1 MADRRTV
8 AGAAIFTAF
17 VFVATATFSAGIPAT
32 QGYFNVGE
40 IMVYTTALLM
50 GPYVGAFAG
59 GVGSMLSDVFLGF
72 PQFAPG
78 TLVIKATEGFIVG
91 YLGNRALSNISSR
104 RWRGITVVLGLVV
117 ASIIGLVGASYWSGD
132 YQVTLGAPPYTPQL
146 SWSFALSAQYWDL
159 LAIIV
164 FVGTVAA
171 GLSIEKKIGW
181 LALSIL
187 IGGTE
192 MVSGYY
198 IYETLVLGQIGASA
212 EIPFNVAQAV
222 VGLIVALP
230 LVRSIRRIARNRV
243 ILASAPPAEVGSA

>member
-1 MADRRTV
+1 MVDRRTV
-8 AGAAIFTAF
+8 AGAAVFTAF

-78 TLVIKATEGFIVG
+78 TLVIKATEGFVVG

-104 RWRGITVVLGLVV
+104 TWRGITAGLGLVV
-117 ASIIGLVGASYWSGD
+117 ASIIGYVGASYWSGE
-132 YQVTLGAPPYTPQL
+132 YTVTLGAPPYTPQF
-146 SWSFALSAQYWDL
+146 SWSFGIPAQYWDV
-159 LAIIV
+159 LAV
-164 FVGTVAA
+164 LVLVGTVAA
-171 GLSIEKKIGW
+171 GLSIDKRVGW
-181 LALSIL
+181 LALSVL

-192 MVSGYY
+192 MITGYY
-198 IYETLVLGQIGASA
+198 LYETVILGQIGASA
-212 EIPFNVAQAV
+212 EIPFNVAQAI

-230 LVRSIRRIARNRV
+230 LARSIRRVTKNRG
-243 ILASAPPAEVGSA
+243 LPAAGPQAQLGSP